1 MGPVNLGQSA
11 YMNAFRFERPMT
23 PGLAS
28 IVMPTRRGEKY
39 IGATLDTIGRQTYDQ
54 WELIVVED
62 GSTGPTQGIVE
73 DFARRYP
80 NNRVDYS
87 RNDRSYGA
95 AASRNAA
102 FAKIA
107 GQYIALLDSDDR
119 WLPDHLAV
127 SVDALRQSG
136 KDIVYS
142 SVVMIEDDTELILG
156 TWGPQRDDLNIFPIS
171 MLGRS
176 FVTPSASVMRREVI
190 ADVGAWTL
198 GLTYC
203 EDYDFWLRCVHAQ
216 KSFHYVGG
224 VHCLYRKNHKGAT
237 TSKLCGTLEE
247 VAEVTA
253 RRMYLPGMRER
264 SCRRRTAKA
273 YLVAAEMHAS
283 ANPTS
288 DPSAD
293 RSRSPGLY
301 LKAWRF
307 RREHLDYLW
316 KAVKISVR
324 EGLRRKKAQP
334 LAPPTS
340 AVQEPQPNATSE
352 APSRVAA

>member
-1 MGPVNLGQSA
+1 MSA
-11 YMNAFRFERPMT
+11 FLFERPVT

-39 IGATLDTIGRQTYDQ
+39 IGATLESIGRQSYDQ

-62 GSTGPTQGIVE
+62 GSTGPTRRIVE
-73 DFARRYP
+73 SFAQQYP

-87 RNDRSYGA
+87 RHDRSYGA

-102 FAKIA
+102 FARIA
-107 GQYIALLDSDDR
+107 GEYVALLDSDDR

-127 SVDALRQSG
+127 SVAALRESG

-142 SVVMIEDDTELILG
+142 SVVMIEDGTELILG
-156 TWGPQRDDLNIFPIS
+156 TWGPQRDDLRDFPIS

-216 KSFHYVGG
+216 KTFHYVGG
-224 VHCLYRKNHKGAT
+224 VHCLYRKNHEGAT
-237 TSKLCGTLEE
+237 TAKLCGTLEE
-247 VAEVTA
+247 VAQVTEQ
-253 RRMYLPGMRER
+253 RMYLPGLGER

-273 YLVAAEMHAS
+273 YVLAAEMHANCDP
-283 ANPTS
+283 AH

-293 RSRSPGLY
+293 RSRTPKLY
-301 LKAWRF
+301 YKAWQL
-307 RREHLDYLW
+307 RREHVDYLY
-316 KAVKISVR
+316 KAVKLTLI
-324 EGLRRKKAQP
+324 GALRGK
-334 LAPPTS
+334 S
-340 AVQEPQPNATSE
+340 PQPAPKPASTAELPAAPATPE
-352 APSRVAA
+352 TPDRIAA

>member
-1 MGPVNLGQSA
+1 MSA
-11 YMNAFRFERPMT
+11 IRFERPMT
-23 PGLAS
+23 PGLVS
-28 IVMPTRRGEKY
+28 IVMPTRRGEQY
-39 IGATLDTIGRQTYDQ
+39 IGATLETIGRQEYDK

-62 GSTGPTQGIVE
+62 GSTGPTQRIVE
-73 DFARRYP
+73 DFARRHP

-95 AASRNAA
+95 AASRNIA
-102 FAKIA
+102 FAKTA

-127 SVDALRQSG
+127 SVDALQASG

-142 SVVMIEDDTELILG
+142 SVIMIEDQTEMILG
-156 TWGPQRDDLNIFPIS
+156 SWGPQGDDLEKFPLS

-190 ADVGAWTL
+190 AEVGAWTL

-203 EDYDFWLRCVHAQ
+203 EDYDFWLRCAHAQ
-216 KSFHYVGG
+216 KTFQYVGG
-224 VHCLYRKNHKGAT
+224 VHCLYRKNHQGAT

-253 RRMYLPGMRER
+253 RRMHLPGIRER
-264 SCRRRTAKA
+264 SCRRRTSKA
-273 YLVAAEMHAS
+273 YLMAAKLHAS
-283 ANPTS
+283 MNPAS

-293 RSRSPGLY
+293 RSRSAGLY

-307 RREHLDYLW
+307 RPGHLDYLW
-316 KAVKISVR
+316 KAAVSSVID
-324 EGLRRKKAQP
+324 GLRRKQAK
-334 LAPPTS
+334 PPALPAS
-340 AVQEPQPNATSE
+340 VGQELQPNATPE
-352 APSRVAA
+352 ATARVAA